1 MRQDLTRCPATPQ
14 KCSKTPNPHTQ
25 FTENVQQILWLL
37 NLRQSIK
44 SLESLSPR
52 YSLPFLPSDSGL
64 RKRLLEKA
72 FPWLES
78 IPHIEPSAALFQP
91 IHVLR
96 EHEDWVRCCCY
107 SPDGR
112 LFASGGDDGWVRLW
126 DAETF
131 KAQEAFK
138 VGGYVTQ
145 VLFTPDR
152 LLVAI
157 SGPTVHFWD
166 SNTGTRLKSLQSTPG
181 YYEDAHLSPSGR
193 ELVATKK
200 RTAFLFQRPSDPA
213 DNWEESKLNLQ
224 YKPGS
229 AIRAVKFSPNAAL
242 LAYTQGPE
250 VFLWDWHSNKL
261 RHTYIGHVEPIDG
274 LAFSHNS
281 YYLASGSD
289 DKTVRVWST
298 SEKKE
303 GEEAIEV
310 RDSLCNLLGHGDYVN
325 CVSFSSDSTRLAS
338 GSSDLTIRIW
348 TREGSEDGHLYR
360 IERVLRGHS
369 SSIYSLDF
377 NSSGQQLISSSTDST
392 LRVWDISTPQN
403 VDASHDEPREL
414 QALPSEPGHT
424 TTINVVAF
432 SPDDSLYASAS
443 SDG

>member
-1 MRQDLTRCPATPQ
+1 
-14 KCSKTPNPHTQ
+14 
-25 FTENVQQILWLL
+25 
-37 NLRQSIK
+37 
-44 SLESLSPR
+44 
-52 YSLPFLPSDSGL
+52 
-64 RKRLLEKA
+64 
-72 FPWLES
+72 
-78 IPHIEPSAALFQP
+78 
-91 IHVLR
+91 
-96 EHEDWVRCCCY
+96 WVRCCCY

-138 VGGYVTQ
+138 
-145 VLFTPDR
+145 
-152 LLVAI
+152 
-157 SGPTVHFWD
+157 
-166 SNTGTRLKSLQSTPG
+166 
-181 YYEDAHLSPSGR
+181 
-193 ELVATKK
+193 
-200 RTAFLFQRPSDPA
+200 
-213 DNWEESKLNLQ
+213 

-403 VDASHDEPREL
+403 VDARGAICSLMGHEL
-414 QALPSEPGHT
+414 NVTSLDFSIDGSILVSASKDCTVRVWDTKQQNRKHTLRGHSDWVRCA
-424 TTINVVAF
+424 VV
-432 SPDDSLYASAS
+432 SPDGNLVASAS
-443 SDG
+443 DDRSVRLWDISKDRGNGNQEERLFSGEDAHSDYVFAVTFS